1 MCKVHF
7 QLPEMFWFR
16 SIFFNK
22 QLSKIE
28 NLDEEGNNKVDYV
41 IKK

>member
-22 QLSKIE
+22 LSKIE